1 VDIVCRLLEGRTL
14 DVGLL
19 CGLATLGGVCRL
31 GTTFWGLGEEGL
43 RLDGVKEGPRN
54 EEVENPFSAR
64 DNRSRRRAAEVESN
78 LDDNCVRCWLAR
90 AAQGEV
96 RQEVADTRWLGFTT
110 NNLVTRSLP
119 WVDTLAQVSV
129 GKTRWQRRIEA
140 EVSSSVSSLKGG
152 CPERRRKRRAPAA
165 HMSE

>member
-1 VDIVCRLLEGRTL
+1 MDTVCRLLEVRTL

-31 GTTFWGLGEEGL
+31 GPTFWGLGEEGL

-78 LDDNCVRCWLAR
+78 L
-90 AAQGEV
+90 
-96 RQEVADTRWLGFTT
+96 
-110 NNLVTRSLP
+110 
-119 WVDTLAQVSV
+119 
-129 GKTRWQRRIEA
+129 
-140 EVSSSVSSLKGG
+140 
-152 CPERRRKRRAPAA
+152 RKRIVRR
-165 HMSE
+165 